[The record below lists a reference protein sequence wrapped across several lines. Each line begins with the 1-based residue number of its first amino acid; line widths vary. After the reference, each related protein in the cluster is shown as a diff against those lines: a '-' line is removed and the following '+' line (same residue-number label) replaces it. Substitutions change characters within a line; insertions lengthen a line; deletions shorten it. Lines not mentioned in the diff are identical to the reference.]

1 MSGSVKSETV
11 HLIFVLHFAPSLLIF
26 SQYCLCKKSCL
37 PSDKGCRQI
46 PWLGGKLIKWSGINQ
61 SLVLTFPSKLLLPG
75 SELNYPSEY
84 FSEFWL
90 KKRARTGFQGSH
102 FFQPSLSALVSDSG
116 RYLITKCS
124 WFSFEKATWQDC
136 IWVNKSKVAA
146 VFSWQYFDGHE
157 PFEAWSIKRMV
168 PFRWFDWLSAAV
180 VWQLQVGSVL
190 LNASSRHNMV
200 LQG

>member
-61 SLVLTFPSKLLLPG
+61 SLALTFPSKLLLPG
-75 SELNYPSEY
+75 SELNFSGYSKLSKLQKGNFFGNPNKSSSSYFPQNFLRPPLTRSELKTDGICGAHLLLTIQWHPVASDHPVASTTHTTSHLSSSTLY
-84 FSEFWL
+84 VRNMICLWKPDFFTLFSEFWV

-102 FFQPSLSALVSDSG
+102 FFP
-116 RYLITKCS
+116 T
-124 WFSFEKATWQDC
+124 
-136 IWVNKSKVAA
+136 
-146 VFSWQYFDGHE
+146 
-157 PFEAWSIKRMV
+157 
-168 PFRWFDWLSAAV
+168 
-180 VWQLQVGSVL
+180 
-190 LNASSRHNMV
+190 
-200 LQG
+200 

>member
-75 SELNYPSEY
+75 SELNFSGYSKLSKLQKGNFFGNPNKSSSSYFPQNFLRPPLTRSELKTDEICGALLLLTTHNPHKK
-84 FSEFWL
+84 SSLEFNIICEKIWFASGNQTFWPFRVFFRIL
-90 KKRARTGFQGSH
+90 GEKRARTGFQGSH
-102 FFQPSLSALVSDSG
+102 FFP
-116 RYLITKCS
+116 T
-124 WFSFEKATWQDC
+124 
-136 IWVNKSKVAA
+136 
-146 VFSWQYFDGHE
+146 
-157 PFEAWSIKRMV
+157 
-168 PFRWFDWLSAAV
+168 
-180 VWQLQVGSVL
+180 
-190 LNASSRHNMV
+190 
-200 LQG
+200 